1 VPVKVSTATRYK
13 NTNGNSMTKVAFFEA
28 LAAGSKVV
36 KVEGIYKDGLFS
48 PGKAELKASGGNN

>member
-1 VPVKVSTATRYK
+1 
-13 NTNGNSMTKVAFFEA
+13 MTKAAFFEA